1 MAPAFQYQTYGSTV
15 NSQQVESFLMHVLEQ
30 AFAGEYQERP
40 TPVCIWG
47 KHGIGKTQL
56 VREVAQKAGCPL
68 VMIAPAQFE
77 EMGDLIGMPRVE
89 EQNGR
94 IVTKLQPPAWVP
106 TQEGPGILLIDD
118 VNRADDRILR
128 GIMQLLQDY
137 ALVSWQL
144 PIRWQ
149 IILTA
154 NPDGGDYSVTPMDH
168 AILSRMQHITME
180 WDVESWVRWA
190 KEAAID
196 IRGIQF
202 VKAHPDLAI
211 GERTTP
217 RSMVHFFR
225 QLEGVE
231 DLATNWQLVRML
243 AEANLDSETATAF
256 LSFARLQMKRLIDP
270 GKLLKEKDFRLLQEK
285 LEALITADPPHTDV
299 VAILFNHL
307 VRLIQQEPKHL
318 DALALTNLK
327 AILRL
332 QLIPA
337 DLRFGLARDLIALKL
352 KKLDQL
358 LQDPEIAQLL

>member
-1 MAPAFQYQTYGSTV
+1 MTPAFQYQTYGSSV
-15 NSQQVESFLMHVLEQ
+15 NSQEVASFLMHVLGQ
-30 AFAGEYQERP
+30 AFAGDFQERP

-56 VREVAQKAGCPL
+56 VKEVAQQAGCPL
-68 VMIAPAQFE
+68 VMITPAQFE
-77 EMGDLIGMPRVE
+77 EMGDLIGMPALE

-94 IVTKLQPPAWVP
+94 TVTRLQPPAWVP
-106 TQEGPGILLIDD
+106 VQEGPGILLIDD

-144 PIRWQ
+144 PRRWQ

-168 AILSRMQHITME
+168 AILTRMQHITME
-180 WDVESWVRWA
+180 WDAESWVKWA
-190 KEAAID
+190 GEAAID

-217 RSMVHFFR
+217 RSLVHFFR
-225 QLEGVE
+225 QLEGMD
-231 DLATNWQLVRML
+231 DLEENWSLVRML
-243 AEANLDSETATAF
+243 SEANLDSETATAF
-256 LSFARLQMKRLIDP
+256 LSFARLQMKLLIDP
-270 GKLLKEKDFRLLQEK
+270 GELLKIKDFLLLQEK
-285 LEALITADPPHTDV
+285 LEALITADPPHIDV
-299 VAILFNHL
+299 IAILFNRM
-307 VRLIQQEPKHL
+307 VRLIQKEPKRL
-318 DALALTNLK
+318 DLRALTNLK
-327 AILRL
+327 ATLRL
-332 QLIPA
+332 QLIPE